1 MIEVILKKNIAG
13 IGKSGDIIKVKEGY
27 LRNYLLPHNLAIEV
41 TPNNLK
47 LAQAKKEKDLL
58 LKENEK
64 KDAFALADKM
74 KGLSFNIKK
83 EASEKDALYGSVTA
97 LDIRKVLSEEGFD
110 IAEESILLSEPIKNL
125 GVYEVEVKLHPEA
138 VTKLKI
144 WVVKK

>member
-1 MIEVILKKNIAG
+1 MIEVILKNNLPG
-13 IGKSGDIIKVKEGY
+13 IGKSGDIVKVKEGY

-47 LAQAKKEKDLL
+47 VVQAKKEKYLL
-58 LKENEK
+58 LKEKEK
-64 KDAFALADKM
+64 KDAIVLADKI

-83 EASEKDALYGSVTA
+83 EATEKDALYGSVIA
-97 LDIRKVLSEEGFD
+97 ADVRKVLLDDGYDLSEEM
-110 IAEESILLSEPIKNL
+110 ILLKEPIKNL
-125 GVYEVEVKLHPEA
+125 GVYEIEIKLHPEV